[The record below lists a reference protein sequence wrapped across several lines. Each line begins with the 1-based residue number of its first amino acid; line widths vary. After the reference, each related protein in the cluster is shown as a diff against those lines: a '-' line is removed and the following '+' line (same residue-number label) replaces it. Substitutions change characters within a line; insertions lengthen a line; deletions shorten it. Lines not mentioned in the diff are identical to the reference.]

1 MLRSIVIGWILMQRN
16 WSILLTSFPR
26 KCLGNRRSSCELLC
40 IGESSPRQLQT
51 FVAPIRSLELSW
63 NFKLRRTS
71 QIFAVKVVTRQNL
84 LWKIRKYNSRRSL
97 AIKCSLHLVTT
108 PRLTWDS
115 VYWDQN
121 IFFLGSKKFTGILF
135 KWRDRGKPSA
145 YFILLLFLVDMLKRF
160 GQGISVIKMKP

>member
-1 MLRSIVIGWILMQRN
+1 MALSTRLWGRNPTNSIVIPQSVMLRSIVIGWILMQRN

-51 FVAPIRSLELSW
+51 FVAPIGSLELSW
-63 NFKLRRTS
+63 NFKLRWTS

-97 AIKCSLHLVTT
+97 DIKCSLHLVTT

-121 IFFLGSKKFTGILF
+121 IFFSREQEVY
-135 KWRDRGKPSA
+135 RDP
-145 YFILLLFLVDMLKRF
+145 V
-160 GQGISVIKMKP
+160 